1 MRAMFRLEKYS
12 PVIQAILG
20 PHEACDRL
28 MSLTPAEPL
37 GGSGYDLLAR
47 SSAPELFGDLAP
59 SSLEFADCVRSALY
73 LYFSDLDSSHRISQ
87 GVHSA
92 TGSFLHGIMHRQEPD
107 FSNAKYWFR
116 KVPRHEVFPA
126 LREAALAQ
134 LSSGEDEAARRLRG
148 AVEARA
154 DWDAFWFV
162 DACEAVRGHGDA
174 GLERHLRD
182 IQQAEWRLL
191 FDFCYDRALGGS

>member
-1 MRAMFRLEKYS
+1 MFRLKKYS

-20 PHEACDRL
+20 PHEAGGRL
-28 MSLTPAEPL
+28 MPLTPEEPL
-37 GGSGYDLLAR
+37 GGSGYDLLTR
-47 SSAPELFGDLAP
+47 TSAPELFGDLAP
-59 SSLEFADCVRSALY
+59 SSREFADCVRSALY

-87 GVHSA
+87 DVHSA

-116 KVPRHEVFPA
+116 KAPRHEVFPA
-126 LREAALAQ
+126 LRQTALAQ